1 MPEADELAVEPA
13 EAEDE
18 DELINELICS
28 CSCSCGNQEFG
39 TAFRSSNAFAQKLG
53 ANPDDLR
60 MFISTISLRELS
72 PGTVNPEI
80 ADCHSFRAAGGEL
93 AKTAFMRQFCDAVL
107 SCVNDEYSP
116 LTRR

>member
-13 EAEDE
+13 EDE
-18 DELINELICS
+18 DGLINELICSCS

-39 TAFRSSNAFAQKLG
+39 TVFRSSNAFAQKRG

-72 PGTVNPEI
+72 PGKVNPEI
-80 ADCHSFRAAGGEL
+80 ADCQSCRAAGGEL
-93 AKTAFMRQFCDAVL
+93 AKTAFMRQFRDAVV
-107 SCVNDEYSP
+107 SCVNG
-116 LTRR
+116 

>member
-13 EAEDE
+13 EDQ
-18 DELINELICS
+18 DGLINELI

-39 TAFRSSNAFAQKLG
+39 TAFTSSNAFAQKRG

-72 PGTVNPEI
+72 PGKVNPEI
-80 ADCHSFRAAGGEL
+80 ADCQSCRAAGGEL
-93 AKTAFMRQFCDAVL
+93 AKTAFMRQFRDALV
-107 SCVNDEYSP
+107 SCVNG
-116 LTRR
+116 